1 MNFYKPIFIE
11 NRKRIVASK
20 FKLVRLGTIST
31 KITKGETPLWKGD
44 EYQEKGI
51 LFVKSENVLTGS
63 LFLSKSVFIDDDV
76 HQRMKRSQLK
86 KGDVLL
92 NIVGASIGRS
102 CVYDRSEAANIN
114 QAVCLI
120 RPSKDV
126 NPHWLCTVLNSEPFQ
141 TVLDQIKSGGAR
153 DNIDLY
159 QVRALKVPFSPPDIQ
174 NHIVEI
180 MQSAY
185 AQKKQKEQEADALL
199 DSIDDYVLAEL
210 GIEMP
215 AVEKKKCFVVY
226 ANEIAGRRVDS
237 SYYQSKFRI
246 IDQIVESAQSDVFN
260 LGVLISDISTGVTPK
275 VDEDYYTDSSGIPF
289 LRVQNV
295 TNQGIDLNDA
305 KFIKREVH
313 EEMLLRSQLK
323 KDDLVFTITGRI
335 GSVAVVPDNFEGN
348 INQHSVRFH
357 LKAQIAN
364 ININP
369 HYVAVF
375 FNSELGRSLS
385 IREVTG
391 GTRPAL
397 DYKALKSLKVIL
409 PPIEVQ
415 NEIVAEVK
423 KRLTKAQET
432 QTRSRCHYGSGE
444 KGSRAGSVGRGI
456 GLIY

>member
-20 FKLVRLGTIST
+20 FKLVRLGAIST

-76 HQRMKRSQLK
+76 HQRMRRSQLK

-185 AQKKQKEQEADALL
+185 AQKRQKDQEADALL
-199 DSIDDYVLAEL
+199 DSIDDYVLSKLGVEL
-210 GIEMP
+210 PKPNNNRIENRIFTATFSDVSGRRLDP
-215 AVEKKKCFVVY
+215 EVYSQVY
-226 ANEIAGRRVDS
+226 ALYTK
-237 SYYQSKFRI
+237 SYPMEVLQDCVLINPQTSFYGYVLDTSITFVPMEKVSARYGEANLSLCKVIREAQGYTKFREDDLIWAKITPCMENGKSAVVDNLKGGIGVGSTEFHVFRALEGINIHYIHALLRLKSLREHAVLHFTGSAGQQRVPSAFFKELI
-246 IDQIVESAQSDVFN
+246 IPKPPIEKQTQIANHIAEIRNHAKQLQQEADAIVERA
-260 LGVLISDISTGVTPK
+260 
-275 VDEDYYTDSSGIPF
+275 
-289 LRVQNV
+289 
-295 TNQGIDLNDA
+295 
-305 KFIKREVH
+305 KREV
-313 EEMLLRSQLK
+313 ERILL
-323 KDDLVFTITGRI
+323 
-335 GSVAVVPDNFEGN
+335 EGV
-348 INQHSVRFH
+348 S
-357 LKAQIAN
+357 
-364 ININP
+364 
-369 HYVAVF
+369 
-375 FNSELGRSLS
+375 
-385 IREVTG
+385 
-391 GTRPAL
+391 
-397 DYKALKSLKVIL
+397 D
-409 PPIEVQ
+409 
-415 NEIVAEVK
+415 
-423 KRLTKAQET
+423 
-432 QTRSRCHYGSGE
+432 
-444 KGSRAGSVGRGI
+444 
-456 GLIY
+456 